1 MGNLKTHLRQS
12 HACCWFLEWVGCLKP
27 RSSVKELKETYYR
40 KKRDLYTITYVQIYI
55 YKPGT
60 LNNYFFKWLFSWM
73 IPKLY
78 FWEVIVSPNH
88 FEVDASGTS
97 NDIYIYIQVFVAHS
111 HKLIHPGRSGCN
123 HEKILFFNNLHCQ
136 YLANVHQFFW
146 GGDLW
151 LSIDSSNFN
160 CVSLV
165 PEWFASSWEISER

>member
-1 MGNLKTHLRQS
+1 MLAAGFWSELAVSNH
-12 HACCWFLEWVGCLKP
+12 VP
-27 RSSVKELKETYYR
+27 RWRSWRKHITGKKEISIRLHTYR
-40 KKRDLYTITYVQIYI
+40 YI